1 MPSAGT
7 VFTVLAV
14 WFAAVSA
21 LAVILTVYD
30 KRAAKTRP
38 RHRVRERTLLAVG
51 FFGGAAAMLCTMLL
65 IRHKTQHKKFMVG
78 LPLMIALHAVAAAAA
93 VVYFI
98 FLR

>member
-38 RHRVRERTLLAVG
+38 RHRVRERTLLFTG
-51 FFGGAAAMLCTMLL
+51 LLGGAAAMLCTMLL
-65 IRHKTQHKKFMVG
+65 IRHKTQHKKFMLG
-78 LPLMIALHAVAAAAA
+78 LPVMLLLHAAALAFLLC
-93 VVYFI
+93 YYIFI
-98 FLR
+98 